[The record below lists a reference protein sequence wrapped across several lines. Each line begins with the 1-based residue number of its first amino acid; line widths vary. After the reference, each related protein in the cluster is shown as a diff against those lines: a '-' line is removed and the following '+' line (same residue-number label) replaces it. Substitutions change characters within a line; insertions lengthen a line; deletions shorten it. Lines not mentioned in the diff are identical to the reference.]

1 MIARRHGQPVAAP
14 TIGTGA
20 AAGHALASPA
30 VRTGARTFGDAMARH
45 SNAIWLAG
53 ALLMAGAGTAMA
65 QAVTTADY
73 ARAVKMLGDRTAPL
87 LDRMLSNP
95 SWLGDDTLVY
105 RLADSGKVQVLRYD
119 PATGKSV
126 PAFDA
131 KALAEAMNATA
142 NGKGKP
148 VDPDK
153 LPPLRISRNADGSL
167 TLSGAAGGFRCD
179 AAGCQAVA
187 KAKSGS
193 EPGAA
198 SPDGKREAFIRDWNL
213 WLRDVASGQET
224 QLTFDGKP
232 DYGYATDNAGWKH
245 TDNAI
250 VVWSPD
256 GSKIAT
262 FQQDQRKTST
272 MTMVG
277 TNVGAPRVER
287 WKYPFVGDADVT
299 LIERV
304 IIDLSGAR
312 PNVVRLQMPA
322 DQHRSTCSDDIV
334 CDDGWEDVQWA
345 KDGKTLAFVSTDRG
359 HKSAILRVADAATG
373 KVRDVFTETVATQ
386 YQSAPTLSSVN
397 WRYLP
402 ESNEFLWFSQK
413 SDWGHLY
420 LHDLATG
427 KQKRQLTSGDWNVT
441 RILRLDPASRQLWV
455 TGVGREA
462 GRDPYFSH
470 LYRLSMDGGD
480 PRLLTPENANHAV
493 TLSEDGKYF
502 VDVYS
507 TIAEAPVALVRD
519 ADGKQV
525 AALAKTDLTRL
536 KAAGWVAP
544 ETFTVKARDGKTD
557 LYGQMFKPSNFD
569 PNKKYPIVTYIY
581 PGPQVGS
588 VRSRSFQPAH
598 GDHQA
603 LAELGFVVIAV
614 DGMGTPLRSKSF
626 QDAWYG
632 DMADN
637 TLPDQVAA
645 LKQLGERY
653 PWIDTARAGMWGHSG
668 GGNATAAA
676 MFRYPDVYKVG
687 IAESGNHDNLTYEDD
702 WAERYHG
709 LLEKKADGTTNYTGQ
724 DNAALAKNLK
734 GKLFLLHGMMDD
746 NVPVQSTLQVVDAL
760 MKANK
765 DFDLLLLP
773 HARHGFGVDSYYV
786 MRRRWD
792 YFVKNLLGVEPPRE
806 FEVKP
811 QL

>member
-1 MIARRHGQPVAAP
+1 M
-14 TIGTGA
+14 
-20 AAGHALASPA
+20 AG
-30 VRTGARTFGDAMARH
+30 H
-45 SNAIWLAG
+45 SNAAWLLG
-53 ALLMAGAGTAMA
+53 TLLMAGTGTAMA

-73 ARAVKMLGDRTAPL
+73 ARAASMLGDRTGPL
-87 LDRMLSNP
+87 VDHAVSGAQWLDDGS
-95 SWLGDDTLVY
+95 LVY
-105 RLADSGKVQVLRYD
+105 REQADGKVRVLRFD
-119 PATGKSV
+119 PATGKST

-131 KALAEAMNATA
+131 QALAAAMNAA
-142 NGKGKP
+142 AGGKGRP
-148 VDPDK
+148 VQADK

-167 TLSGAAGGFRCD
+167 ALSGMAGGFRCD
-179 AAGCQAVA
+179 AAGCQAVP
-187 KAKSGS
+187 KAKTAAGD
-193 EPGAA
+193 EPGAP
-198 SPDGKREAFIRDWNL
+198 SPDGTREAFIRGWNL
-213 WLRDVASGQET
+213 WVRDVASGKET
-224 QLTFDGKP
+224 QLTFDGQP

-256 GSKIAT
+256 GRKIAT

-272 MTMVG
+272 MTLVG
-277 TNVGAPRVER
+277 TNVGAPKVEQ
-287 WKYPFVGDADVT
+287 WKYPFAGDKDVT

-304 IIDLSGAR
+304 VIDLSGAT
-312 PNVVRLQMPA
+312 PKTVRLQMPA
-322 DQHRSTCSDDIV
+322 DQHRSTCSDDIA

-345 KDGKTLAFVSTDRG
+345 EDGRTLAFVSTDRG
-359 HKSAILRVADAATG
+359 HKSATLRVADAATG
-373 KVRDVFTETVATQ
+373 KVRDVYTETVATQ
-386 YQSAPTLSSVN
+386 YQSAPALSSVN

-402 ESNEFLWFSQK
+402 QSNEFLWFSQK
-413 SDWGHLY
+413 SNWGHLY

-427 KQKRQLTSGDWNVT
+427 KEKRQLTRGEWNVT
-441 RILRLDPASRQLWV
+441 EIRHLDRATRTLWV

-462 GRDPYFSH
+462 GRDPYFVH
-470 LYRLSMDGGD
+470 YYKLGLDGGEVQ
-480 PRLLTPENANHAV
+480 LLTPEDANHAI
-493 TLSEDGKYF
+493 TASADGKYF
-502 VDVYS
+502 LDIYS
-507 TIAEAPVALVRD
+507 TIATAPVAVVRD
-519 ADGKQV
+519 GNGRS
-525 AALAKTDLTRL
+525 LAELARADLTRL

-544 ETFTVKARDGKTD
+544 ESFTVKARDGKTD
-557 LYGQMFKPSNFD
+557 LYGQLFKPSNFD
-569 PNKKYPIVTYIY
+569 PKKKYPIVTYIY

-588 VRSRSFQPAH
+588 VRSRSFMPAH

-614 DGMGTPLRSKSF
+614 DGMGTPLRSKAF

-645 LKQLGERY
+645 LKQLGQRY
-653 PWIDTARAGMWGHSG
+653 PWIDTSRAGIWGHSG

-709 LLEKKADGTTNYTGQ
+709 LLEQKADGTTNYTGQ
-724 DNAALAKNLK
+724 DNASLAKNLK
-734 GKLFLLHGMMDD
+734 GKLFLLHGLMDD
-746 NVPVQSTLQVVDAL
+746 NVPPQSTLQVVDAL

-773 HARHGFGVDSYYV
+773 HARHGFGADSYYV

-792 YFVKNLLGVEPPRE
+792 YFVKNLLGAEPPKE

-811 QL
+811 QY